1 MFKNIVVTI
10 DGSEPS
16 SHALAVGVDVAK
28 QYGARLTIVHAIM
41 SDTSL
46 AELMEVAKSHGFSDQ
61 IAVELN
67 EATSVGPVPV
77 PRTAASLVVIPE
89 EMLEKIGKL
98 LVDET
103 ASKARALGLEEVE
116 TAVLGEDAAW
126 EILHYAETND
136 VDLIVSGTRGL
147 GGIKSFFLGSVSHK
161 LLKEA
166 KCPCL
171 LVK

>member
-1 MFKNIVVTI
+1 
-10 DGSEPS
+10 
-16 SHALAVGVDVAK
+16 
-28 QYGARLTIVHAIM
+28 
-41 SDTSL
+41 
-46 AELMEVAKSHGFSDQ
+46 
-61 IAVELN
+61 
-67 EATSVGPVPV
+67 
-77 PRTAASLVVIPE
+77 
-89 EMLEKIGKL
+89 MLEKIGKL

-116 TAVLGEDAAW
+116 TTVLGEDAAW
-126 EILHYAETND
+126 EILNYAETND